1 MSSSKAKSKV
11 SARRP
16 DLETLYCI
24 NEDGSHN
31 TIHPADVKGRFQ
43 RIKKITWTLLI
54 AVYVILPW
62 IQVGGHPA
70 ILVDLPHRHFFLFG
84 KIFNAA
90 DFWLFFFILS
100 GVGLFL
106 FFLSATYG
114 RVWCGYGCPQTVFL
128 EGVFRRVERWI
139 EGGATARDRL
149 AKSPWNKEKILKRFS
164 KLGIYLLISL
174 FLSHTFLSY
183 FIPVDVLQKAVTS
196 SPAAHPTAFIFIL
209 LFTAIIFGN
218 FTWFREQLCLIVC
231 PYGRLQSALYD
242 PDTVVV
248 GYDKKRGEPRGRY
261 NAAGEH
267 GDCID
272 CYRCVAVCP
281 TGIDIRNGTQMECVG
296 CANCIDACDVVMD
309 KVRKPHGLIRYDSEH
324 GFEGKKTR
332 IFRPRTLLYLVI
344 MALWLGGFLY
354 AVMGHS
360 SFDAELIRLR
370 GDRVF
375 VIDKGRIRN
384 QFRLQLTNKRGE
396 ATKFE
401 IKTIAPKAAEFV
413 LSAKSVTLKS
423 LESRNIPVFV
433 FLPEKDYKQGIE
445 VRLEIRSKAG
455 NKIVQGRFLGP
466 RR

>member
-1 MSSSKAKSKV
+1 MSSTTKKPKAL
-11 SARRP
+11 ARRP

-54 AVYVILPW
+54 AAYMILPW
-62 IQVGGHPA
+62 VKVGGNPA
-70 ILVDLPHRHFFLFG
+70 ILVDLPNRHFFLFG

-106 FFLSATYG
+106 FFLSATFG

-128 EGVFRRVERWI
+128 EGVYRRVERLI
-139 EGGATARDRL
+139 EGGASARDRL
-149 AKSPWNKEKILKRFS
+149 AKMPWNGEKIRKRFS
-164 KLGIYLLISL
+164 KLGIYLVISL
-174 FLSHTFLSY
+174 ILSHTFLSY

-196 SPAAHPTAFIFIL
+196 SPAAHPAAFTFIL

-242 PDTVVV
+242 PDTIVV
-248 GYDKKRGEPRGRY
+248 GYDRKRGEPRGRY
-261 NAAGEH
+261 NQSGEH

-309 KVRKPHGLIRYDSEH
+309 KVKKPHGLIRYDSEN

-332 IFRPRTLLYLVI
+332 ILRPRTILYMAI
-344 MALWLGGFLY
+344 MALWLGAFMY
-354 AVMGHS
+354 AVFGHS
-360 SFDAELIRLR
+360 PFDAELVRLR
-370 GDRVF
+370 TDSVF
-375 VIDKGRIRN
+375 TIDNGRIRN
-384 QFRLQLTNKRGE
+384 QFRLQLTNKLGN
-396 ATKFE
+396 ATQFE
-401 IKTIAPKAAEFV
+401 IKALEPKTAQFV
-413 LSAKSVTLKS
+413 LSAKSVLLKS
-423 LESRNIPVFV
+423 LESRNIPIFV
-433 FLPEKDYKQGIE
+433 FLPEKEYKPGTD
-445 VRLEIRSKAG
+445 VRLLVQSKAG
-455 NKIVQGRFLGP
+455 KKMVQGRFLGP
-466 RR
+466 RK

>member
-1 MSSSKAKSKV
+1 MSAPTKTKADV
-11 SARRP
+11 RRP

-43 RIKKITWTLLI
+43 NLKKTTWAFLI
-54 AVYVILPW
+54 AIYVVLPW
-62 IQVGGHPA
+62 IKVGGHPA
-70 ILVDLPHRHFFLFG
+70 ILVDLPNRHFFLFG

-90 DFWLFFFILS
+90 DFWLFFFVLS

-128 EGVFRRVERWI
+128 EGVYRRIERWI

-149 AKSPWNKEKILKRFS
+149 AKMPWNREKIIKRFS
-164 KLGIYLLISL
+164 KLGIYLLIAL

-183 FIPVDVLQKAVTS
+183 FIPVEVLLKAVTS
-196 SPAAHPTAFIFIL
+196 SPAAHPAAFTFIL
-209 LFTAIIFGN
+209 IFTAIIFGN

-242 PDTVVV
+242 PDTIVV
-248 GYDKKRGEPRGRY
+248 GYDRRRGEPRGRY
-261 NAAGEH
+261 NKEGEH

-309 KVRKPHGLIRYDSEH
+309 KVKKPRGLIRYDSEN

-332 IFRPRTLLYLVI
+332 ILRPRTILYMGI

-354 AVMGHS
+354 AVMGHAP
-360 SFDAELIRLR
+360 FDAELIRLR
-370 GDRVF
+370 SDTLF
-375 VIDKGRIRN
+375 TIEKGKIRN
-384 QFRLQLTNKRGE
+384 QFRLQLTNKTGSKQ
-396 ATKFE
+396 KFE
-401 IKTIAPKAAEFV
+401 IRTLSPKTAEFI
-413 LSAKSVTLKS
+413 LAEKAPELDS

-433 FLPEKDYKQGIE
+433 FVPEKDYKQGTL
-445 VRLEIRSKAG
+445 VRLEIHSKAG
-455 NKIVQGRFLGP
+455 TRVVKAPFLGP
-466 RR
+466 RK

>member
-1 MSSSKAKSKV
+1 MSSPKTKSKEN
-11 SARRP
+11 ARRP

-43 RIKKITWTLLI
+43 RIKKLTWTILI
-54 AVYVILPW
+54 AIYVILPW
-62 IQVGGHPA
+62 VQVGGHPA
-70 ILVDLPHRHFFLFG
+70 ILVDLPNRHFFLLG
-84 KIFNAA
+84 KIFNAS

-149 AKSPWNKEKILKRFS
+149 AKMPWNGEKIFKRFL
-164 KLGIYLLISL
+164 KLGIYLLLSL
-174 FLSHTFLSY
+174 LLSHTFLSY
-183 FIPVDVLQKAVTS
+183 FIPVDELQKAITS
-196 SPAAHPTAFIFIL
+196 SPAAHPAAFTFIL

-242 PDTVVV
+242 PDTIVV
-248 GYDKKRGEPRGRY
+248 GYDKSRGEPRKRY
-261 NAAGEH
+261 NKGGEH

-332 IFRPRTLLYLVI
+332 ILRPRTLLYMGI

-354 AVMGHS
+354 AVLGHS
-360 SFDAELIRLR
+360 PFDAELIRLR
-370 GDRVF
+370 TDSVF
-375 VIDKGRIRN
+375 TVEKGRIRN
-384 QFRLQLTNKRGE
+384 QFRLQLTNKMGN

-401 IKTIAPKAAEFV
+401 IKPIAPKEAEFV
-413 LSAKSVTLKS
+413 LSSKEVLLKS
-423 LESRNIPVFV
+423 LESQNISVFV
-433 FLPEKDYKQGIE
+433 FLPEKDYRQGTE
-445 VRLEIRSKAG
+445 VRLEVRSKAG
-455 NKIVQGRFLGP
+455 TQLVHGRFLGP